1 MEDIWKNLPEM
12 SAPTPGPG
20 EVVMGQE
27 VCYEGDT
34 SMQSQQENFICILCL
49 KCSGITI
56 LSTTDK
62 KMMDYTTA
70 LQLNLLQII
79 SNLYFINITA
89 PQLNLLQI
97 NF

>member
-12 SAPTPGPG
+12 SAPTPGP
-20 EVVMGQE
+20 EKVVMDQE

-56 LSTTDK
+56 LPIID
-62 KMMDYTTA
+62 
-70 LQLNLLQII
+70 QNLGGRLGSIRRMVGDI
-79 SNLYFINITA
+79 YNCC
-89 PQLNLLQI
+89 
-97 NF
+97 